1 MIKKILTYLR
11 FYMEPD
17 GKAIRTMAF
26 ESAKLYYSRRKPTMT
41 EFQAYQMG
49 YVRAYRENYA
59 KAKLRNIDLT

>member
-1 MIKKILTYLR
+1 MIKKILMYLA

-17 GKAIRTMAF
+17 GKSLRAQAF
-26 ESAKLYYSRRKPTMT
+26 ESAKLYYSRKKPSMN

-59 KAKLRNIDLT
+59 KHKLRNIDLT

>member
-1 MIKKILTYLR
+1 MIKKFLTYLR

-17 GKAIRTMAF
+17 GKALRTQAF
-26 ESAKLYYSRRKPTMT
+26 ESAKLYYSRRKPSMN

-59 KAKLRNIDLT
+59 KTKLRNTNVT